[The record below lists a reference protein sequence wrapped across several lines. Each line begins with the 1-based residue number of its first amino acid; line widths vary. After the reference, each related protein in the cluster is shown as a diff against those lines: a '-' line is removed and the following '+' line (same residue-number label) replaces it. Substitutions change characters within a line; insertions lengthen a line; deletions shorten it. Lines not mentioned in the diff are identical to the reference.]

1 MSLIEI
7 IQDLKTT
14 PFREEENYECTSD
27 FLEWFYYNIYRQQG
41 FNVFPILAEI
51 AKDPEYASMCEL
63 CKTLINFFKAKELD
77 NETLSNKYENMK
89 KWTLDAIQK
98 YNQPQ

>member
-14 PFREEENYECTSD
+14 PYRQEDLYECTSE
-27 FLEWFYYNIYRQQG
+27 FLEWFYFNIYRQQG

-51 AKDPEYASMCEL
+51 SKDPEYNCMSEQ
-63 CKTLINFFKAKELD
+63 CKTLINFFKAKEFDD
-77 NETLSNKYENMK
+77 NELNQKYENMK
-89 KWTLDAIQK
+89 KWTIDVIQK
-98 YNQPQ
+98 YNQAQ

>member
-14 PFREEENYECTSD
+14 PYRQEEEYECTSD

-51 AKDPEYASMCEL
+51 YNDPEYICMSEQ
-63 CKTLINFFKAKELD
+63 CKTLINFFKAKEFDD
-77 NETLSNKYENMK
+77 NELSKRYENMK
-89 KWTLDAIQK
+89 QWTIDTIQK

>member
-1 MSLIEI
+1 M

-14 PFREEENYECTSD
+14 PLRQEEEYECTSD

-41 FNVFPILAEI
+41 FSLYPILGEVT
-51 AKDPEYASMCEL
+51 KDPEYECMREL
-63 CKTLINFFKAKELD
+63 CMILINFFKAKEFD

-89 KWTLDAIQK
+89 KWTLDTIQK
-98 YNQPQ
+98 YNQN

>member
-14 PFREEENYECTSD
+14 PYRQEDEYECTSD

-51 AKDPEYASMCEL
+51 SKEPEYNSMCEQ
-63 CKTLINFFKAKELD
+63 CKTLINFFKAKEFD
-77 NETLSNKYENMK
+77 DETLSQKYQTMK
-89 KWTLDAIQK
+89 QWTVDIIQK